1 MKLQMF
7 SIEKKMPAVR
17 GVVLALTAVVL
28 AFSVVSGGGFCKVQ
42 AQQDNPLS
50 ANFELPTMINPAK
63 GGLLGE
69 DFNDYKTV
77 HHAALNYKTQM
88 SAGFTAAAIR
98 VLSASYNMLLF
109 DRKLSAGVNIFSNTL
124 NNAALSDFSMHL
136 NCAYHWVLSKEA
148 GDHPAHRLSFGLQ
161 AGFRRWGIDVD
172 KIQTGAQYDPSY
184 AYGYN
189 PAIHPGFDF
198 EETARTVLDLQA
210 GVHYTGWVMP
220 NIRAHGGISGYHL
233 NRGQFGLTSLETRTP
248 IRFAFYGGA
257 MWQNKPA
264 PTPSEKPN
272 YSFAI
277 DRSAMTSEVT
287 GTLTFVN
294 QGPYCTFEIAALYR
308 MYLSGDFVAGAGM
321 AYRTL
326 SKANVFSPILSV
338 SFSNIMVNLQCDLN
352 LGAGAAYTNIFA
364 IGLGYRM

>member
-1 MKLQMF
+1 MKLQML
-7 SIEKKMPAVR
+7 SISKMKAVMT
-17 GVVLALTAVVL
+17 VVLTGAMILT
-28 AFSVVSGGGFCKVQ
+28 GGLFEAQ

-50 ANFELPTMINPAK
+50 TNFDLPTLINPAT
-63 GGLLGE
+63 GGLAGE
-69 DFNDYKTV
+69 AFNDYTTK
-77 HHAALNYKTQM
+77 HHANLNYKTQM
-88 SAGFTAAAIR
+88 SAGFTGAAIR
-98 VLSASYNMLLF
+98 VLNASYNMMLF
-109 DRKLSAGVNIFSNTL
+109 DRKLAAGLDIFTNSL

-136 NCAYHWVLSKEA
+136 NCAYHWVLSKEG

-161 AGFRRWGIDVD
+161 AGFRRWAINAD
-172 KIQTGAQYDPSY
+172 KIHTGSQYDPAYS
-184 AYGYN
+184 YGYN
-189 PAIHPGFDF
+189 PAVHPIIDL
-198 EETARTVLDLQA
+198 EELSRTVFDLQA

-233 NRGQFGLTSLETRTP
+233 NRGQFGLTSLEVRTP

-257 MWQNKPA
+257 MWQDKPA
-264 PTPSEKPN
+264 PTPSPKPT

-287 GTLTFVN
+287 GTLAFVN
-294 QGPYCTFEIAALYR
+294 QGSYNTFEISALYR

-326 SKANVFSPILSV
+326 SKANVFSPVLSV
-338 SFSNIMVNLQCDLN
+338 GFSNITVNLQCDLN
-352 LGAGAAYTNIFA
+352 LGTGAAYTNIFA